1 MSETAASVDQQEIEN
16 FSALAAEWWDESGPF
31 KPLHAYNPVRV
42 SFVRDRIC
50 ATENRDPQTP
60 RPLEGLKIA
69 DIGCGGGLLCE
80 PLSRLGANVT
90 GIDPAEKNIA
100 AASLHAEQMGLEID
114 YRQTTIEDIAAS
126 GEQFDAIVSMEVLEH
141 VADINSFVGACSQ
154 ALKPGGAFVG
164 ATLNRT
170 LRSLAMAKVGAEY
183 ILRWLP
189 IGTHDWKKF
198 LTPAEVTRALRETGL
213 TIEVIQGATYQP
225 LSGQW
230 ALTSDTGVNY
240 MFSAH
245 KGA

>member
-1 MSETAASVDQQEIEN
+1 
-16 FSALAAEWWDESGPF
+16 
-31 KPLHAYNPVRV
+31 
-42 SFVRDRIC
+42 
-50 ATENRDPQTP
+50 
-60 RPLEGLKIA
+60 
-69 DIGCGGGLLCE
+69 
-80 PLSRLGANVT
+80 
-90 GIDPAEKNIA
+90 
-100 AASLHAEQMGLEID
+100 
-114 YRQTTIEDIAAS
+114 
-126 GEQFDAIVSMEVLEH
+126 MEVLEH

-189 IGTHDWKKF
+189 IGTHDWNKF
-198 LTPAEVTRALRETGL
+198 LTPAEVTRALREAGL